1 MKKLALVLALMMCFS
16 VLAIEEAFDGSVY
29 SAYKAV
35 LAPGTLDGWDEVSY
49 IEPSGLLLSAYK
61 ANAELTISLEESDE
75 TPQAA
80 LERHVNGVVRYGT
93 IQQKSQVSPITAG
106 HFTNGAYVSYSYRS
120 KRDTGSGDVYY
131 VDMVGAMLSG
141 GRMLMLTETRWG
153 KDAGESV
160 LLGRILPA
168 FSLETREISTEY
180 KAFLKSA
187 EEKSD
192 GIYVTIDYCDMEYG
206 GEFGVVF
213 ANNDDPTEYT
223 CRLSRD
229 CEIWLGQQVGGLY
242 AIKQITPDAAEIS
255 IAIESYYNQ
264 NLVEP
269 IYTVLF
275 NRAGEIVRLMH
286 YNAL

>member
-1 MKKLALVLALMMCFS
+1 MKKLALILALLLCMTMF
-16 VLAIEEAFDGSVY
+16 ADEEVFDGSVY

-35 LAPGTLDGWDEVSY
+35 FAQGTLDGWDAVSY
-49 IEPSGLLLSAYK
+49 IEPAGLLLSAYK
-61 ANAELTISLEESDE
+61 ASAELTVSVEESDE

-80 LERHVNGVVRYGT
+80 LARHVSGVSRYGAV
-93 IQQKSQVSPITAG
+93 QEKSQVSSITAG
-106 HFTNGAYVSYSYRS
+106 HFADCAYVSYSYRS
-120 KRDTGSGDVYY
+120 KRDTGSGDIYY
-131 VDMVGAMLSG
+131 VDMVCALITS
-141 GRMLMLTETRWG
+141 GRMLMITETRWG
-153 KDAGESV
+153 GNAGESE
-160 LLGRILPA
+160 LLSRFLPA
-168 FSLETREISTEY
+168 FSLETRQISTEY
-180 KAFLKSA
+180 KAFLLSA
-187 EEKSD
+187 EQKND

-213 ANNDDPTEYT
+213 ANNDDPTTYT
-223 CRLSRD
+223 CRLSSD
-229 CEIWLGQQVGGLY
+229 CEIWLGRQVGGLY
-242 AIKQITPDAAEIS
+242 AIKQITPDAVEIS